1 MFPSTRGG
9 ERGGESREFHR
20 VGTGE
25 SSPSTTTNTNSSF
38 ATCLPQIGHLQKY
51 VDQKLVETSVNF
63 LFFRV
68 KPNYF
73 RFVNWFISIL
83 KPGLPKL
90 SFEVFQTKTKTEL
103 F

>member
-1 MFPSTRGG
+1 MYRLGEHSKRADGWKPLTICSTRVKSLFPSTRGG

-51 VDQKLVETSVNF
+51 VDQKLVETSSKF
-63 LFFRV
+63 SFF
-68 KPNYF
+68 PC
-73 RFVNWFISIL
+73 
-83 KPGLPKL
+83 
-90 SFEVFQTKTKTEL
+90 KT
-103 F
+103 